1 MPSNIQYMILL
12 YNAWTA
18 STTTHQQTKNWTEK
32 KKKKIIFRCLFSHHF
47 ITLFFFCF
55 FIIIIRCWFCFSF
68 SICHIYISGGCFF
81 GLKIF
86 NFMKNVNSTNEY
98 KVMLQMRLCLQMC
111 EHVFKYMCDNIV
123 VAEPFQYLL
132 CLYLY
137 ILYAQ

>member
-1 MPSNIQYMILL
+1 MLELLRRQHTNRPKTELKKRKRKSFFDVFFPIILL
-12 YNAWTA
+12 
-18 STTTHQQTKNWTEK
+18 H
-32 KKKKIIFRCLFSHHF
+32 C
-47 ITLFFFCF
+47 FFFCF

-98 KVMLQMRLCLQMC
+98 KVMLQMRLCPQMC